1 MRELPGVVLTE
12 AQEEEAERIR
22 DILSAKSQ
30 AVVDY
35 VSRLLASRDDGHLL
49 GETEFLIRDAV
60 HRLGAEGIDAALHE
74 RKLFEAVCVATHTRG
89 TQVRSASAL
98 DVRNTTYPRATVRV
112 KSRR

>member
-35 VSRLLASRDDGHLL
+35 VSRLLASRDDGHPL

-74 RKLFEAVCVATHTRG
+74 RKLLEAVCVATHTRG
-89 TQVRSASAL
+89 TQVRAASAPNAGKTP
-98 DVRNTTYPRATVRV
+98 DSRDTVRV